1 MSRPAL
7 LGTTILV
14 VEDHDETR
22 DTIAEV
28 LTQAGAHVLAAASA
42 QAAILMLEDER
53 PNLLVSDIEMPDV
66 DGWSLVR
73 TVRALPPERGGLT
86 PAVALTVHNS
96 REDRAKSLRAGFQ
109 LHLPKPFEPEPL
121 ADLLA
126 ALLASERRDPAGR
139 REP

>member
-7 LGTTILV
+7 RGTKILV
-14 VEDHDETR
+14 VEDHDESR
-22 DTIAEV
+22 DTIVEV
-28 LTQAGAHVLAAASA
+28 LTQAGAHVVAAASA
-42 QAAILMLEDER
+42 QAAILLLEQER
-53 PNLLVSDIEMPDV
+53 PNLLLSDIEMPDV

-73 TVRALPPERGGLT
+73 SVRALPPERGGLT

-96 REDRAKSLRAGFQ
+96 REDRARSLRAGFQ
-109 LHLPKPFEPEPL
+109 LHLPKPFDPEPL

-126 ALLASERRDPAGR
+126 ALLASERRDPASR